1 MQSFEET
8 LSLSKMCEKHQVPVF
23 LVRQTL
29 LLSPQFPAL
38 FCLKIKIHQN
48 VEKVCSTWKLSRKIP
63 GTAKLEIFVKSDVK
77 TILDVPV
84 Q

>member
-1 MQSFEET
+1 VKSIRFPCIFDT
-8 LSLSKMCEKHQVPVF
+8 TNTSLITAISCTFLSQD
-23 LVRQTL
+23 QDT
-29 LLSPQFPAL
+29 
-38 FCLKIKIHQN
+38 QN